1 MLTFTRL
8 AELRGKVGTV
18 PIVIAVAALALL
30 AALWIPGAFFD
41 RSSSATAV
49 GQQSGPGGQADS
61 GRSIGVA
68 DPFDGPG
75 AAVDITLKLL
85 AVLALV
91 YVALSALRKYSLGA
105 GLGRGARS
113 VQVLE
118 CTNLAA
124 NRSLYVVNVEGKRLL
139 IGVTASSMATLAELE
154 SPQPDLLAQS

>member
-30 AALWIPGAFFD
+30 VALWIPGAFFD

-49 GQQSGPGGQADS
+49 GQQSGPFVIAHDAPGLALDAAHLAPTPLLIAPQFTFEAFAS
-61 GRSIGVA
+61 LALPLFIVTMASQNLPGVA
-68 DPFDGPG
+68 
-75 AAVDITLKLL
+75 VLK
-85 AVLALV
+85 A
-91 YVALSALRKYSLGA
+91 YGYTPSPS
-105 GLGRGARS
+105 
-113 VQVLE
+113 
-118 CTNLAA
+118 
-124 NRSLYVVNVEGKRLL
+124 LL